1 MYQHYLA
8 LCPGFHR
15 GAAFSRA
22 FFGDGTLVPSFYD
35 TGVYQ
40 HQMALSPVLFAASG
54 AALYQSVSFFRSVS
68 QPAV

>member
-40 HQMALSPVLFAASG
+40 HQMALSPVSFGIPG
-54 AALYQSVSFFRSVS
+54 AAF
-68 QPAV
+68 